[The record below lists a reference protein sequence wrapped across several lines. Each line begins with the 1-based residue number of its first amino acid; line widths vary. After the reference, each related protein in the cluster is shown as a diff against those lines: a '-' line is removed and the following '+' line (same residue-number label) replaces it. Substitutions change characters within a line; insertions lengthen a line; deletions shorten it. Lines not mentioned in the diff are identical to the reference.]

1 MPFLANI
8 EIVDKP
14 SQNNLRNRK
23 VGTTANES
31 KIFRQIGIFFRE
43 LPFFPPSPSVML
55 YFIVSKK
62 YDKLSKMAWHR
73 RKVL

>member
-8 EIVDKP
+8 DIVDKL

-31 KIFRQIGIFFRE
+31 KIFRQIGIFLENCLFS
-43 LPFFPPSPSVML
+43 LVAFCNVIL
-55 YFIVSKK
+55 YSIKEI
-62 YDKLSKMAWHR
+62 
-73 RKVL
+73 